1 MSMVLEFARGLFEEV
16 GVVSVILEI
25 EGVLMSVV
33 GDTALVSE
41 IAEAAAFDVGIL
53 DVFLKLAAVL
63 EVISELARAFMLEV
77 DIVCVV
83 LGLARVLFVNV

>member
-1 MSMVLEFARGLFEEV
+1 MSSVLEFARGLLVEV

-25 EGVLMSVV
+25 DGVLINVV

-41 IAEAAAFDVGIL
+41 IAEATAFDVEIL
-53 DVFLKLAAVL
+53 DVFLELAAVL
-63 EVISELARAFMLEV
+63 EVISELASAFVLEV

-83 LGLARVLFVNV
+83 LGLARVLFANV